1 MNLMEELRRFKPLP
15 DETVKLFEQEYDR
28 VLDID
33 SGNWQEAK
41 EAAEGVVLS
50 SKYGDVYTDAMLLYL
65 GEKAKEMEQIKA
77 FRNHPC
83 I

>member
-1 MNLMEELRRFKPLP
+1 MGLMIELRRFRYLP
-15 DETVKLFEQEYDR
+15 DEAVQLFEQEYDR

-33 SGNWQEAK
+33 LDNWQEAK
-41 EAAEGVVLS
+41 EAAERVVLN
-50 SKYGDVYTDAMLLYL
+50 SKYGDIYADAMILYL

-77 FRNHPC
+77 LKYHSG